1 MAKQNSKPSFA
12 FPVFTAGVTVLVLSQ
27 IVRAYG
33 LSDRLFFNKSVLSA
47 VVFVGTVCFS
57 QRAFKDFY
65 ADRWVWAV
73 SYFLSFYLCFTEILG
88 FGLRLK
94 ETAGGVELSIYTALF
109 IFFGGVLCGVWLEP
123 FFFWLMGVARR
134 KKRVRYGDL
143 SLNKCF
149 LLSWLVFF
157 LGYLPCF
164 LAFYPGIYC
173 YDMIWQWAMY
183 AAGSYS
189 THHPLLHTAA
199 SGAVLEL
206 GKRLFGSYEGGM
218 ALHSILQLL
227 VVTGSMAFAF
237 RYLVKIR
244 VPWKVLAAAG
254 GFYIL
259 FPFFPVLGVS
269 TTKDVVFG
277 SLFLVVFVCVC
288 EMVLEQAVYRGWKL
302 GFFLA
307 AVVLMGLFRNNAIHG
322 LFVTSVFLMCLCF
335 ISQWRKKKWGFT
347 ARLLVVFVIS
357 MVLIQLMLMVMERG
371 FEAEKGSIAE
381 MMSVPCQQMARTY
394 VYRGEEILPEDKELL
409 TRFIPEENLLGYKYY
424 VSDPVKAGLDAG
436 YLEENKGAFIRLWLS
451 MGRQFPG
458 EYVQAL
464 LYNTMGI
471 WYIGGD
477 SSCFVAFD
485 MMEPFDE
492 EHVVEH
498 RSLFPT
504 AEVFYRWFQDE
515 NLEKYVPVLSLVF
528 YSSFYCFVIVLCAGV
543 FMGKK
548 QYDLLI
554 LPGFLLGYVITLVFG
569 PCITVRYVMGIMM
582 CVPVLGVIAFYG
594 KSE

>member
-1 MAKQNSKPSFA
+1 MAKQNSKPSIA
-12 FPVFTAGVTVLVLSQ
+12 FPVFTAGATVLVLSL
-27 IVRAYG
+27 IVEAYG
-33 LSDRLFFNKSVLSA
+33 LSERLFFNKSVLSA
-47 VVFVGTVCFS
+47 FVLAGSVFFF
-57 QRAFKDFY
+57 QRTFEDFK

-88 FGLRLK
+88 YGLRLK
-94 ETAGGVELSIYTALF
+94 ETAGGVELSLYTAFL
-109 IFFGGVLCGVWLEP
+109 IFLGGLLCGIWLEP
-123 FFFWLMGVARR
+123 FFFWLLDAARR
-134 KKRVRYGDL
+134 KKPERHGEL

-157 LGYLPCF
+157 VGYLPCF

-183 AAGSYS
+183 ATGSYS
-189 THHPLLHTAA
+189 THHPLIHTAA

-206 GKRLFGSYEGGM
+206 GKKLFGSYEGGL

-237 RYLVKIR
+237 RYVVKIK
-244 VPWKVLAAAG
+244 VPRKALAALG
-254 GFYIL
+254 IFYML
-259 FPFFPVLGVS
+259 FPFFPVLGIS

-288 EMVLEQAVYRGWKL
+288 EIVMDKAVYRGWKL

-307 AVVLMGLFRNNAIHG
+307 AAVLMGLFRNNALHG
-322 LFVTSVFLMCLCF
+322 LFVTSVFLLCKIF
-335 ISQWRKKKWGFT
+335 ISLWRRRKTGFT
-347 ARLLVVFVIS
+347 ARLLVLFIIS
-357 MVLIQLMLMVMERG
+357 MVLIQLMMGILERG
-371 FEAEKGSIAE
+371 FGAEKGSIAE
-381 MMSVPCQQMARTY
+381 MMSVPCQQLARTY
-394 VYRGEEILPEDKELL
+394 VYRGEEIFKEDKELL
-409 TRFIPEENLLGYKYY
+409 TRYIPEENLLGYKYY

-436 YLEENKGAFIRLWLS
+436 YLEENKGAFIRLWL
-451 MGRQFPG
+451 RLFKQFPG

-471 WYIGGD
+471 WYTGGD

-498 RSLFPT
+498 RSLFPA

-515 NLEKYVPVLSLVF
+515 NLEKYAPVLSLVF
-528 YSSFYCFVIVLCAGV
+528 YSSFYCFMIVLCAGV

-548 QYDLLI
+548 QYNLLI